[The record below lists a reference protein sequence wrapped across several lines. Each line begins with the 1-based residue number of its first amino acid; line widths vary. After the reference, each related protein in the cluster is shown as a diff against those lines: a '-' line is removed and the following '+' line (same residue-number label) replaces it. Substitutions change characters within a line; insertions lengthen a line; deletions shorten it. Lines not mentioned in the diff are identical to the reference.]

1 MQNVRGTPGY
11 IMITNF
17 AMGGRPVQVNIGS
30 GFEHEGCKQ
39 LDMLGIGRVDE
50 YIWDVSTVV
59 GRLLCI
65 GE

>member
-1 MQNVRGTPGY
+1 M
-11 IMITNF
+11 
-17 AMGGRPVQVNIGS
+17 QVNIGS
-30 GFEHEGCKQ
+30 VFEHEGCKQ
-39 LDMLGIGRVDE
+39 LGMLGIGRVDE

>member
-1 MQNVRGTPGY
+1 
-11 IMITNF
+11 MITSF
-17 AMGGRPVQVNIGS
+17 AMRGRAVQVNIGS
-30 GFEHEGCKQ
+30 GFEFEGCKQ
-39 LDMLGIGRVDE
+39 LDMLDIGRVHE

>member
-1 MQNVRGTPGY
+1 
-11 IMITNF
+11 MITNF
-17 AMGGRPVQVNIGS
+17 AMGGRPVHVNIGS